1 MKRSFLTF
9 LILAAVSANPA
20 YSLVES
26 ESDGIKRI
34 IELTKTRSYIKASDL
49 FDRMIEEDPNNPQLR
64 LAGARL
70 YRQMGMFARAMS
82 EYKQL
87 MNANPHL
94 IEPLIALSQMY
105 MEYLDLPQAL
115 SLARHAVSIAP
126 TSKDARIQLCSV
138 LIASDYLKEA
148 EDELNKLQKQVAND
162 ANVDYVGYKLYLK
175 RGQLEKARQQLDA
188 AMKLEPANGQ
198 WLVDMSELCEMQGDY
213 ATANVCL
220 QKALQ
225 ADPLSVEK
233 LNKMAILQ
241 EYFLQ
246 NYALANSQY
255 KKILEIDPD
264 SVTAL
269 AGVDRCKTRSNDLA
283 GMLKAQIR
291 AFVAGVMKLFGS

>member
-9 LILAAVSANPA
+9 LVLAAVSTNPA
-20 YSLVES
+20 VCLS
-26 ESDGIKRI
+26 ESDDSGIKRI
-34 IELTKTRSYIKASDL
+34 VELTKTRSYIKATDL
-49 FDRMIEEDPNNPQLR
+49 FERMIEADPNNPQLR

-70 YRQMGMFARAMS
+70 HRQMGMFARAMS
-82 EYKQL
+82 EYKQV
-87 MNANPHL
+87 MNADPHL
-94 IEPLIALSQMY
+94 IEPVVALSQMY
-105 MEYLDLPQAL
+105 MEYLNLPQAIT
-115 SLARHAVSIAP
+115 LARHAVSINP
-126 TSKDARIQLCSV
+126 KSKDARIQLCTV

-148 EDELNKLQKQVAND
+148 EDELGVLQKQAGSDPDVN
-162 ANVDYVGYKLYLK
+162 YVGYKLYLK
-175 RGQLEKARQQLDA
+175 RGQFGKARQQLEA
-188 AMKLEPANGQ
+188 ALKLQPTNGQ
-198 WLVDMSELCEMQGDY
+198 WLVDLSELCEMQGDY
-213 ATANVCL
+213 ATAQSCL

-246 NYALANSQY
+246 NYSLAMAQY

-283 GMLKAQIR
+283 GMLKIQVR
-291 AFVAGVMKLFGS
+291 AFFAELMQMFR